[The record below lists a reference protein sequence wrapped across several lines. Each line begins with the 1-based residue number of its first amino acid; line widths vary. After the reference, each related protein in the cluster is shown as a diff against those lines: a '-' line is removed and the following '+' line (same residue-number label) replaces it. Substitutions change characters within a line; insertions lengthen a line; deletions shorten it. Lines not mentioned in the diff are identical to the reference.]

1 MGLLLLTAAG
11 LLALGLSALAGIG
24 MVVGI
29 ATGVAMVLG
38 GAMVAGLVVVGA
50 VWWFFWKSY
59 HYSAVTPG
67 VLYRTGN
74 RGKREF
80 KTALMRSRSKVIA
93 CLVDDEEIV
102 KEPFAGEVRL
112 LAERG
117 VRLERIIIP
126 LGGWPTAEQ
135 IQHFLSLCEDA
146 KTNPAAGPV
155 MVHCAQGV
163 RRTGMLVAAYQM
175 SVLGWDAAATT
186 AAMLTF
192 GHSRRTVGDLEKF
205 VAAYDPVGRK
215 LTREFA
221 RGKE

>member
-1 MGLLLLTAAG
+1 MCYHF
-11 LLALGLSALAGIG
+11 S
-24 MVVGI
+24 VVD
-29 ATGVAMVLG
+29 A
-38 GAMVAGLVVVGA
+38 
-50 VWWFFWKSY
+50 
-59 HYSAVTPG
+59 G
-67 VLYRTGN
+67 VLWRCGN
-74 RGKREF
+74 RGNREF
-80 KTALMRSRSKVIA
+80 GRALDGSRAKVIA

-117 VRLERIIIP
+117 VRLERIVIP
-126 LGGWPTAEQ
+126 LGGWPTGEQ
-135 IQHFLSLCEDA
+135 IQHFLRLCEDA
-146 KTNPAAGPV
+146 KQNPGAGPV

-205 VAAYDPVGRK
+205 VAAYDAVGRK